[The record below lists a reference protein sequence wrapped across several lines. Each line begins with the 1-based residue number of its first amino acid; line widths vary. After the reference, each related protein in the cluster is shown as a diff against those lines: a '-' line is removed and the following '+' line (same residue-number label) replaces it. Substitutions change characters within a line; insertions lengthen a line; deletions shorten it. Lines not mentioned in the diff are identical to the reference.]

1 MSRIQ
6 WLMITAC
13 LLFILQNS
21 FAQTP
26 DDVFTRGNELY
37 RAGKYQ
43 EAIREYDRILKQGIA
58 SAEVYF
64 NLGNAH
70 YRNEQ
75 LAQAILA
82 YERASQLRPNDPDIE
97 HNLKLVYLKTIDRL
111 EPLPEMFLIQW
122 IRTIG
127 SLVSTDTVRMSFFI
141 SWILLF
147 VSLALMYLVLRSEII
162 RIARFVFFASLIS
175 VVIWAVMMGF
185 QTFQETSHDKAIITS
200 HTVTAKSSPDLKSVD
215 AFVIHEGVKVR
226 VTDAVGDWVKI
237 TLVDGKVG
245 WILIEQCERI

>member
-43 EAIREYDRILKQGIA
+43 EAIREYDRILKHGIA

-75 LAQAILA
+75 LAQAIL
-82 YERASQLRPNDPDIE
+82 
-97 HNLKLVYLKTIDRL
+97 
-111 EPLPEMFLIQW
+111 
-122 IRTIG
+122 
-127 SLVSTDTVRMSFFI
+127 
-141 SWILLF
+141 
-147 VSLALMYLVLRSEII
+147 
-162 RIARFVFFASLIS
+162 
-175 VVIWAVMMGF
+175 
-185 QTFQETSHDKAIITS
+185 
-200 HTVTAKSSPDLKSVD
+200 
-215 AFVIHEGVKVR
+215 
-226 VTDAVGDWVKI
+226 
-237 TLVDGKVG
+237 
-245 WILIEQCERI
+245 